1 MGVRQIRRLHRA
13 ALVAIAA
20 LSLGACSASLSRGND
35 SGSGVESDGAT
46 SIGAGDLAAQLDS
59 LPTAEL
65 SEEQSAGLLQMR
77 EEEKLAH
84 DVYIALAGQFANADL
99 GALYTSFVAQG
110 RVSLVDALIVG
121 ATIEDLDIA
130 DLKALDTNA
139 PDIMLVYS
147 NLERG
152 SRNHLRAFTKQL
164 VRNGASYTP
173 IHISQ
178 ADYDAI
184 ISTGMERN
192 AGA

>member
-121 ATIEDLDIA
+121 ATIKDLDIA